1 MLNVRVDTIAINAIQ
16 QTVDQGVVTTG
27 DDMSHSGRAKQ
38 FSLLMVAF
46 VRVSEFSL
54 QQL

>member
-1 MLNVRVDTIAINAIQ
+1 MLNVRVDTIAINTIQ

-27 DDMSHSGRAKQ
+27 DDMSPSGRAKQ
-38 FSLLMVAF
+38 FSLPMVAF
-46 VRVSEFSL
+46 VRVSKFSL